1 MQHRIGS
8 GQTERRPAT
17 GGSRFRRVSVRDS
30 ASAEML
36 EGCPVVT
43 ASGQLIGEVRQLIID
58 ARTLQLRYV
67 LVAGRRKRCAEIA
80 IPWKTLYFDSAMARL
95 VFYTW
100 Q

>member
-1 MQHRIGS
+1 MQHRFGS
-8 GQTERRPAT
+8 GHSEHRSAA
-17 GGSRFRRVSVRDS
+17 GGSRFRRVSVGDS

-36 EGCPVVT
+36 PGCPVVT
-43 ASGQLIGEVRQLIID
+43 AAGELIGEVRQLIID

-67 LVAGRRKRCAEIA
+67 LVAGKRKRCAEIA

>member
-1 MQHRIGS
+1 MQRRFGS
-8 GQTERRPAT
+8 GRAEHRPAT
-17 GGSRFRRVSVRDS
+17 SASRFRRVAVCDS

-36 EGCPVVT
+36 QGCPVVT
-43 ASGQLIGEVRQLIID
+43 AAGQLIGEVRELMID
-58 ARTLQLRYV
+58 AQTLQLCYV
-67 LVAGRRKRCAEIA
+67 LIAGKRKRCAEIA

>member
-1 MQHRIGS
+1 
-8 GQTERRPAT
+8 
-17 GGSRFRRVSVRDS
+17 
-30 ASAEML
+30 ML
-36 EGCPVVT
+36 QGCPVVT
-43 ASGQLIGEVRQLIID
+43 AAGELIGEVRQLIID

-67 LVAGRRKRCAEIA
+67 LVAGKRKRCAEIA